1 MVYNLSYQGK
11 IDIQAKITNFI
22 KVTGIINSVFKPN
35 LLQLYARLRVYSM
48 LAKPTLYYGSEAWTV
63 KKQDGKQLEAAEMR
77 FMRRTAEYRY
87 NSGQEKKRKEH
98 ILEELQVELI
108 TTYLQRYKAQWKSHI
123 ERITDTRWPDDQM
136 V

>member
-22 KVTGIINSVFKPN
+22 KVTGIIKSVFKPN
-35 LLQLYARLRVYSM
+35 LLQLHARLRVYNI

-87 NSGQEKKRKEH
+87 NSGQEKKRTH
-98 ILEELQVELI
+98 FG
-108 TTYLQRYKAQWKSHI
+108 
-123 ERITDTRWPDDQM
+123 RITSRTNHHLPTAIQSTM
-136 V
+136 EITH